1 MESEELESRPT
12 GTIGLSASTVREKNE
27 SMVLPLVI
35 VWRAEAKQK
44 GRENEREIDKEVSQD
59 KNKKQ
64 EEQTKKPLPWP

>member
-12 GTIGLSASTVREKNE
+12 GTVGLSASTVREKNE

-35 VWRAEAKQK
+35 VKSWSKTKRQ
-44 GRENEREIDKEVSQD
+44 GERERYKEVLQD

-64 EEQTKKPLPWP
+64 EEQNNQP